1 MPKTAKKATPVDRRP
16 WEQQEKETVT
26 QYEAFSAFRDM
37 PPAERSKRDVAKNL
51 GKHESLIYRWASG
64 KNWND
69 RVREY
74 DAYLERLAL
83 DETARQV
90 TAMHKRQIGISMKMQ
105 EVGLKALQNL
115 VPEMLKP
122 NEVRLLLKLALEM
135 ESSNRLAD
143 LRSKQARLPP
153 TPSATPQSGNDDSNG
168 NSSIADDWIAAVMA
182 ADNDENEANK
192 A

>member
-16 WEQQEKETVT
+16 WEQQPGETAA
-26 QYEAFSAFRDM
+26 QYEAFSVFRDM
-37 PPAERSKRDVAKNL
+37 PPADRSKRDVAKQL
-51 GKHESLIYRWASG
+51 DKHESLIYRWASQRD
-64 KNWND
+64 WNN

-105 EVGLKALQNL
+105 EVGLKGLQNL
-115 VPEMLKP
+115 IPELMKP
-122 NEVRLLLKLALEM
+122 NEIRLLLKLALEM
-135 ESSNRLAD
+135 EASNRLAD
-143 LRSKQARLPP
+143 LRSKQARLQLAPA
-153 TPSATPQSGNDDSNG
+153 ATPQPGSNDPGG

-182 ADNDENEANK
+182 ADEENNDDEA
-192 A
+192 

>member
-16 WEQQEKETVT
+16 WEQQPGETAA
-26 QYEAFSAFRDM
+26 QYEAFSVFRDM
-37 PPAERSKRDVAKNL
+37 PPADRSKRDVAKQL
-51 GKHESLIYRWASG
+51 DKHESLIYRWASQRD
-64 KNWND
+64 WNN

-105 EVGLKALQNL
+105 EVGLKGLQNL
-115 VPEMLKP
+115 IPELMKP
-122 NEVRLLLKLALEM
+122 NEIRLLLKLALEM

-143 LRSKQARLPP
+143 LRSKQARLQLAPA
-153 TPSATPQSGNDDSNG
+153 TTPQPGSNDPGG

-182 ADNDENEANK
+182 ADEENDDDEA
-192 A
+192 

>member
-16 WEQQEKETVT
+16 WEQQPGETAA
-26 QYEAFSAFRDM
+26 QYEAFSVFRDM
-37 PPAERSKRDVAKNL
+37 PPADRSKRDVAKQL
-51 GKHESLIYRWASG
+51 DKHESLIYRWASQRD
-64 KNWND
+64 WNN

-105 EVGLKALQNL
+105 EVGLKGLQNL
-115 VPEMLKP
+115 IPELMKP
-122 NEVRLLLKLALEM
+122 NEIRLLLKLALEM

-143 LRSKQARLPP
+143 LRSKQARLQLAPA
-153 TPSATPQSGNDDSNG
+153 ATPQPGSNDPGG

-182 ADNDENEANK
+182 ADEENDDDEA
-192 A
+192 

>member
-16 WEQQEKETVT
+16 WEQQPGETAA
-26 QYEAFSAFRDM
+26 QYEAFSVFRDM
-37 PPAERSKRDVAKNL
+37 PPADRSKRDVAKQL
-51 GKHESLIYRWASG
+51 DKHESLIYRWASQRD
-64 KNWND
+64 WNN

-143 LRSKQARLPP
+143 LRSKQARLQPA
-153 TPSATPQSGNDDSNG
+153 PSSTPQPRANDPGG

-182 ADNDENEANK
+182 ADEEINDDEA
-192 A
+192 

>member
-16 WEQQEKETVT
+16 WEQQPRETAA
-26 QYEAFSAFRDM
+26 QYEAFSVFRDM
-37 PPAERSKRDVAKNL
+37 PPADRSKRDVAKQL
-51 GKHESLIYRWASG
+51 DKHESLIYRWASQRD
-64 KNWND
+64 WNN

-105 EVGLKALQNL
+105 EVGLKGLQNL
-115 VPEMLKP
+115 IPELMKP
-122 NEVRLLLKLALEM
+122 NEIRLLLKLALEM

-143 LRSKQARLPP
+143 LRSKQARLQLAPA
-153 TPSATPQSGNDDSNG
+153 ATLQPGSNDPGG

-182 ADNDENEANK
+182 ADEENDDDEA
-192 A
+192 

>member
-1 MPKTAKKATPVDRRP
+1 MPKTAKKATPVDLRP
-16 WEQQEKETVT
+16 WEQQPGETAA
-26 QYEAFSAFRDM
+26 QYEAFAVFRDM
-37 PPAERSKRDVAKNL
+37 PPADRSKRDVAKQL
-51 GKHESLIYRWASG
+51 DKHESLIYRWASQRD
-64 KNWND
+64 WNN

-105 EVGLKALQNL
+105 EVGLKGLQNL
-115 VPEMLKP
+115 IPELMKP
-122 NEVRLLLKLALEM
+122 NEIRLLLKLALEM

-143 LRSKQARLPP
+143 LRSKQARLQLAPA
-153 TPSATPQSGNDDSNG
+153 ATPQPGSNDPGG

-182 ADNDENEANK
+182 ADEENDDDEA
-192 A
+192 

>member
-1 MPKTAKKATPVDRRP
+1 MPKTAKKATPVDLRP
-16 WEQQEKETVT
+16 WEQQPGETAA
-26 QYEAFSAFRDM
+26 QYEAFAVFRDM
-37 PPAERSKRDVAKNL
+37 PPADRSKRDVAKQL
-51 GKHESLIYRWASG
+51 DKHESLIYRWASQRD
-64 KNWND
+64 WNN

-105 EVGLKALQNL
+105 EVGLKGLQNL
-115 VPEMLKP
+115 IPELMKP
-122 NEVRLLLKLALEM
+122 NEIRLLLKLALEM

-143 LRSKQARLPP
+143 LRSKQARLQPAP
-153 TPSATPQSGNDDSNG
+153 AATPQPGSNDPGG

-182 ADNDENEANK
+182 ADEENDDDET
-192 A
+192 

>member
-16 WEQQEKETVT
+16 WEQQPGETAA
-26 QYEAFSAFRDM
+26 QYEAFSVFRDM
-37 PPAERSKRDVAKNL
+37 PPADRSKRDVAKQL
-51 GKHESLIYRWASG
+51 DKHESLIYRWASQRD
-64 KNWND
+64 WNN

-143 LRSKQARLPP
+143 LRSKQARLQPA
-153 TPSATPQSGNDDSNG
+153 PSSTPQPGANDPGG

-182 ADNDENEANK
+182 ADEEINDDEA
-192 A
+192 

>member
-1 MPKTAKKATPVDRRP
+1 MPKTAKKATPVDLRP
-16 WEQQEKETVT
+16 WEQQPGETAA
-26 QYEAFSAFRDM
+26 QYEAFAVFRDM
-37 PPAERSKRDVAKNL
+37 PPADRSKRDVAKQL
-51 GKHESLIYRWASG
+51 DKHESLIYRWASQRD
-64 KNWND
+64 WNN

-105 EVGLKALQNL
+105 EVGLKGLQNL
-115 VPEMLKP
+115 IPELMKP
-122 NEVRLLLKLALEM
+122 NEIRLLLKLALEM

-143 LRSKQARLPP
+143 LRSKQARLQLAPA
-153 TPSATPQSGNDDSNG
+153 TTPQPGSNDPGG

-182 ADNDENEANK
+182 ADEENDDDEA
-192 A
+192 

>member
-1 MPKTAKKATPVDRRP
+1 MPKTAKKATPVDLRP
-16 WEQQEKETVT
+16 WEQQPGETAA
-26 QYEAFSAFRDM
+26 QYEAFAVFRDM
-37 PPAERSKRDVAKNL
+37 PPADRSKRDVAKQL
-51 GKHESLIYRWASG
+51 DKHESLIYRWASQRD
-64 KNWND
+64 WNN

-105 EVGLKALQNL
+105 EVCLKGLQNL
-115 VPEMLKP
+115 IPELMKP
-122 NEVRLLLKLALEM
+122 NEIRLLLKLALEM

-143 LRSKQARLPP
+143 LRSKQARLQLAPA
-153 TPSATPQSGNDDSNG
+153 ATPQPGSNDPGG

-182 ADNDENEANK
+182 ADEENDDDEA
-192 A
+192 

>member
-1 MPKTAKKATPVDRRP
+1 MPKTAKKATPVDLRP
-16 WEQQEKETVT
+16 WEQQPGETAA
-26 QYEAFSAFRDM
+26 QYEAFAVFRDM
-37 PPAERSKRDVAKNL
+37 PPADRSKRDVAKQL
-51 GKHESLIYRWASG
+51 DKHESLIYRWASQRD
-64 KNWND
+64 WNN

-105 EVGLKALQNL
+105 EVCLKGLQNL
-115 VPEMLKP
+115 IPELMKP
-122 NEVRLLLKLALEM
+122 NEIRLLLKLAIEM

-143 LRSKQARLPP
+143 LRSKQARLQLAPA
-153 TPSATPQSGNDDSNG
+153 ATPQPGSNDPGG

-182 ADNDENEANK
+182 ADEENDDDEA
-192 A
+192 